1 MKKIGLLSVYKF
13 FVNINLLTGSTNF
26 EATNP
31 ALARI
36 RLLFNKVFYNTY
48 KLALNG
54 QKIQENSGFIVS
66 ELVVGAGDQDN
77 NSHKFR
83 VVFTK
88 RISVLQSRTR

>member
-66 ELVVGAGDQDN
+66 ELVVRSGEN
-77 NSHKFR
+77 TTSCKS
-83 VVFTK
+83 
-88 RISVLQSRTR
+88 RILQKPCPPT